1 MKNLSFAFV
10 DQDQEESQQEGNVT
24 HGISEQRFGT
34 GAVGAGYFND
44 HHEGDAGGNH
54 DLAERP
60 IQVACGQGAG
70 RSDGVADEAVFEQG
84 VESGAPIA
92 RTEEFLVNGKTLQR
106 GDVFRAKGGPY
117 FRSSSGSR
125 TKMAERGPFKFLA
138 YCEQGDQRW
147 LEAVSSGGGFT
158 ILSLTERKNA
168 MMPDGY
174 VARPYRIVS
183 GGRRASAAAIDD
195 QDIDQTST
203 GRRGRPDKADRK
215 AAREAA
221 RSRRERGGMRG
232 AIGRALAGGGDGGGP
247 EAAGGANVAFA

>member
-10 DQDQEESQQEGNVT
+10 DQDQEESQQQEGNVT
-24 HGISEQRFGT
+24 HGISDQRFGT
-34 GAVGAGYFND
+34 GAVGAGHCDD
-44 HHEGDAGGNH
+44 HHESDAGRDS
-54 DLAERP
+54 DLEERA
-60 IQVACGQGAG
+60 VQGTAG
-70 RSDGVADEAVFEQG
+70 CRADRSDGCDDQAVHGQG
-84 VESGAPIA
+84 VESRAPVA
-92 RTEEFLVNGKTLQR
+92 RTEEFVVSGKTLRR
-106 GDVFRAKGGPY
+106 GDTFRAKGGPY

-138 YCEQGDQRW
+138 HCEQGDQRW

-174 VARPYRIVS
+174 VARPYRIVA
-183 GGRRASAAAIDD
+183 GGRRSVAVAADD
-195 QDIDQTST
+195 ADIEDATK

-232 AIGRALAGGGDGGGP
+232 AIGRALAGDGAGGGP
-247 EAAGGANVAFA
+247 EAAGGAFA